1 MTKRTEPIPF
11 FGMLEVDDEEDD
23 LVDRDLY
30 SRTQQD
36 IADELGVTR
45 NAVGDVERR
54 ALKKFKKLF
63 LSKFNKDD
71 FI

>member
-11 FGMLEVDDEEDD
+11 FGLVEVDDDEP
-23 LVDRDLY
+23 VDRDLY

-54 ALKKFKKLF
+54 AIKKFKEVF

>member
-11 FGMLEVDDEEDD
+11 FGLVEVDDDEEP
-23 LVDRDLY
+23 VDRNLY
-30 SRTQQD
+30 SKTQQD

-54 ALKKFKKLF
+54 AIKKFREIF
-63 LSKFNKDD
+63 LTKFNKDD

>member
-11 FGMLEVDDEEDD
+11 FGLVEVDDDEP
-23 LVDRDLY
+23 VNRDLY

-54 ALKKFKKLF
+54 AIKKFREVF
-63 LSKFNKDD
+63 LSKFNKND